1 MCPCLLGYWIFNP
14 LLSGN
19 WLVAVVMVGDVE
31 GVVLPLV
38 ALHQPRQEVSLADP
52 H

>member
-1 MCPCLLGYWIFNP
+1 MVSVLDR
-14 LLSGN
+14 
-19 WLVAVVMVGDVE
+19 LVVVVVVMVGDVE

-38 ALHQPRQEVSLADP
+38 ALHQPRQVSLADP

>member
-1 MCPCLLGYWIFNP
+1 MVSVLDRL
-14 LLSGN
+14 
-19 WLVAVVMVGDVE
+19 VVMVGDVE

>member
-1 MCPCLLGYWIFNP
+1 MVSVLDM
-14 LLSGN
+14 
-19 WLVAVVMVGDVE
+19 LVVVVVVMMVGDVE

>member
-1 MCPCLLGYWIFNP
+1 MVSVLDK
-14 LLSGN
+14 
-19 WLVAVVMVGDVE
+19 LVAVVMVGDVE

-38 ALHQPRQEVSLADP
+38 ALQQPRQEVSLADP

>member
-1 MCPCLLGYWIFNP
+1 MVSVLDR
-14 LLSGN
+14 
-19 WLVAVVMVGDVE
+19 LVVVVVVMVGDVE

-38 ALHQPRQEVSLADP
+38 ALHQPRQVLSLSGP